1 MEHMLPLEQYSALQD
16 SYQVTFYQGIYP
28 VISLPWLTFNSSL
41 LKKHLSWIFL
51 NFLLIVNMSLFWL
64 KNNMA
69 KRNFYKL
76 TSINDNPTNSGRQN

>member
-1 MEHMLPLEQYSALQD
+1 MEHMLPLQQYSALQD
-16 SYQVTFYQGIYP
+16 SYQVAFYQGIYP

-41 LKKHLSWIFL
+41 LKKHLGWIFL
-51 NFLLIVNMSLFWL
+51 NFLLIVNMSHFWL

-69 KRNFYKL
+69 KHNFYKL